1 THGVFYNIIGLTAG
15 DTMQIVRGDGTV
27 LNYRVVKT
35 QLYPADNVDMQ
46 AAITPVT
53 AGKSGLNLITCAGQV
68 KKGTSEFSK
77 RVIVFAEQM

>member
-1 THGVFYNIIGLTAG
+1 MITCESFN
-15 DTMQIVRGDGTV
+15 
-27 LNYRVVKT
+27 
-35 QLYPADNVDMQ
+35 MQ

-68 KKGTSEFSK
+68 KAGTSEFSK